1 MDRRAADIA
10 TFKLNLTGVHRGP
23 KLEADA
29 GRYATNLMSGMDGS
43 LSAVK
48 QGHKP
53 VAGRGDL
60 ATAESVQHGP
70 HRLIVP
76 GQQVTPRTIAKL
88 QCVGGGLHDV
98 GY

>member
-1 MDRRAADIA
+1 
-10 TFKLNLTGVHRGP
+10 
-23 KLEADA
+23 
-29 GRYATNLMSGMDGS
+29 MSGMDGS

-76 GQQVTPRTIAKL
+76 GQQVTPSTIAKL
-88 QCVGGGLHDV
+88 QGVGGGLHDV
-98 GY
+98 GHQERRHHSVEAAALSTRERRTPAPSRS